1 MKSISMDVFW
11 RQTDPY
17 IPEPVKG
24 QGGLALLRARLL
36 ILFCWLF
43 VLTAVFALIP
53 ALMRPETALYE
64 IVFFGS
70 FAVFAGTGPIVLRRT
85 GKTALIGVT
94 VAAVGVAAAISG
106 ALWMEGI
113 FSASIVW
120 VAVLPLLSAF
130 LLGADTTG
138 VAIVIASLVF
148 TGVAA
153 VHGLGYNEQVPTPL
167 LVHRVVNLIALT
179 VFCSIIAR
187 LHEWSAA
194 QAQASEREAFGL
206 LQVVSSRVGVGTILI
221 EANTIRLA
229 NAAAEHMLGRAP
241 GSLNGKP
248 WSTALPDHAGIDLAD
263 PTTLRDFDVPDVTGI
278 TDASESCGTR
288 RLTIRTDAVPGLRGP
303 AVLVTLMDITERWQ
317 AEQQQQI
324 AQAAIAR
331 SLHEKETLIKEIHHR
346 VKNNLQIVSSLLEL
360 QSAQLPNE
368 SSRELL
374 QESIHRVRSM
384 ALIHQH
390 LYGMESLARIDFGSY
405 ALSLADSLRVALSP
419 ATRVRVDAGTAPIEL
434 SIELAVPVGLIL
446 NELITNAIKYGKRID
461 HPDGARISD
470 DCDVQIDLHFEDQQL
485 VLGVANAGPGL
496 PEGFDATSANTLGL
510 QLIHSLTRQ
519 IRGRVRSDSKG
530 GARFELRCAIPT

>member
-1 MKSISMDVFW
+1 MKSATMDVFW

-17 IPEPVKG
+17 IPESVLG
-24 QGGLALLRARLL
+24 QGGLAVLRARMLV
-36 ILFCWLF
+36 LFCWLF
-43 VLTAVFALIP
+43 VLTAIFALIP
-53 ALMRPETALYE
+53 ALLRPETALYE

-85 GKTALIGVT
+85 GNTALIGIT
-94 VAAVGVAAAISG
+94 VAGVGVAAAISG

-138 VAIVIASLVF
+138 IAILISTLVF
-148 TGVAA
+148 IGTAGVHAY
-153 VHGLGYNEQVPTPL
+153 GYNEQATLPL
-167 LVHRVVNLIALT
+167 LVHRVVNLISLT
-179 VFCSIIAR
+179 IFCSVIAR

-229 NAAAEHMLGRAP
+229 NAAAEQMLGRAP
-241 GSLNGKP
+241 GSLNSKP

-263 PTTLRDFDVPDVTGI
+263 PTSLRDFDVADITGV
-278 TDASESCGTR
+278 TDASESPRTR
-288 RLTIRTDAVPGLRGP
+288 RLTIRADAVSGLRGP

-368 SSRELL
+368 SSRQLL

-390 LYGMESLARIDFGSY
+390 LYGMASLARIDFGSC
-405 ALSLADSLRVALSP
+405 ASRFRPRHGCVSTPAPRRLSSPSSWPSLSV
-419 ATRVRVDAGTAPIEL
+419 
-434 SIELAVPVGLIL
+434 
-446 NELITNAIKYGKRID
+446 
-461 HPDGARISD
+461 
-470 DCDVQIDLHFEDQQL
+470 
-485 VLGVANAGPGL
+485 
-496 PEGFDATSANTLGL
+496 
-510 QLIHSLTRQ
+510 
-519 IRGRVRSDSKG
+519 
-530 GARFELRCAIPT
+530 